1 MLGCLI
7 LYLDLGVPT
16 WVGGHVC
23 IGLLAVCTSW
33 VCSCA
38 YLSMCV
44 CGGVLAHVGACGLC
58 VSQWTS
64 VASSVPGVRA
74 SVYLCPPVPLQGPFP
89 AWFSDSVPTPGRSL
103 SLLPAPWAPPP
114 LTTHQPSLLLC
125 NRDPRVLAGTEAPG
139 RGVEKGLRPALELEG
154 AALSPCTD
162 PGPLLVLPFRNQ
174 VPMGLSLPAPIS
186 LAPPQ
191 YCTLQPPVGIV

>member
-1 MLGCLI
+1 MYRPAYCMHI
-7 LYLDLGVPT
+7 VGVLVCVP
-16 WVGGHVC
+16 VHVC
-23 IGLLAVCTSW
+23 VPGGSG
-33 VCSCA
+33 SR
-38 YLSMCV
+38 
-44 CGGVLAHVGACGLC
+44 GGVWSLCEPVDECGLQC
-58 VSQWTS
+58 
-64 VASSVPGVRA
+64 ARRA
-74 SVYLCPPVPLQGPFP
+74 CKCVYLCPPVPLQGPFP

-103 SLLPAPWAPPP
+103 SLLPAPRAPPP
-114 LTTHQPSLLLC
+114 LATHQPSLLLC

-174 VPMGLSLPAPIS
+174 VLMGLSLPVPIS

-191 YCTLQPPVGIV
+191 YCTLQPPVGII